1 MGFPRVLVPKLG
13 LRNLGYR
20 WVIFGLSF
28 NNLMAEGGISNMVP
42 VVYVALQAHF
52 GWSATATS
60 GIFSTAG
67 LVGAV
72 SAPFMGRLLDRT
84 GPRFVLPLGGLL
96 ILIGY
101 LSTSF
106 VTELWQL
113 FILYSV
119 VVALGELIISDYTTA
134 ATLAPWFPRIRG
146 RILGLADAGNAL
158 GQFLFLPLAA
168 LLIATIGWRDTFR
181 IFGVL
186 FFLLVAPTNFL
197 LQRRPPV
204 HQVVSSISTGQRP
217 ETQPVSEPVMAESL
231 GMRQVLRRPPVWFLV
246 QARVLATLAIWITRV
261 HIVAFFVVA
270 GYSPLLAASAIGAAG
285 LVGLVGRPIIG
296 ALSDSFGREVVYTF
310 GLGLQSIA
318 VVIILILGDGQS
330 LWPLILFVA
339 LSGLVEGISSL
350 IIGAKAAD
358 LFPANILGSVM
369 GLMQMGQGLGV
380 MVGPLIGGVL
390 FDLQGNYVMAF
401 TLVVVLKAV
410 SIGCMWMARFTGG
423 VTRY

>member
-204 HQVVSSISTGQRP
+204 QQVASSIAPAQTP
-217 ETQPVSEPVMAESL
+217 ETPSVSEPVMAESL

-296 ALSDSFGREVVYTF
+296 ALSDSFGREVVYTL

>member
-1 MGFPRVLVPKLG
+1 MGFSRVLVPKLR

-60 GIFSTAG
+60 GVFSTAG
-67 LVGAV
+67 LVGAIC
-72 SAPFMGRLLDRT
+72 APFMGRLLDRT

-119 VVALGELIISDYTTA
+119 IVTLGEIIISDYTTA
-134 ATLAPWFPRIRG
+134 ATLAPWFSRIRG

-168 LLIATIGWRDTFR
+168 LLIATVGWRDTFR
-181 IFGVL
+181 IFGVV

-204 HQVVSSISTGQRP
+204 QQVASSISATQTL
-217 ETQPVSEPVMAESL
+217 ETPSVSEPVMAEPPGL
-231 GMRQVLRRPPVWFLV
+231 RQILRRPPVWFLV
-246 QARVLATLAIWITRV
+246 QARLLAAVAIWITRV

-285 LVGLVGRPIIG
+285 LVGLVGRPLIG
-296 ALSDSFGREVVYTF
+296 ALSDSLGREVVYTL

-318 VVIILILGDGQS
+318 IVIILILGDGQS
-330 LWPLILFVA
+330 LWPLILFVG

-369 GLMQMGQGLGV
+369 GLMQMGQSLGI

-410 SIGCMWMARFTGG
+410 SIGCMWMVRFTGG
-423 VTRY
+423 TARY